1 MFEQFIEKKYIDTL
15 RPFAMIDYGKVDII
29 TPEKILVE
37 CESKIKIYQSSSE
50 YNLETNNQR
59 INEIILEYN
68 KNTYFYLKY
77 NNVSNNYILK
87 VITESPHQKYDTIRR
102 INEIIKT
109 IKNGNN
115 S

>member
-1 MFEQFIEKKYIDTL
+1 MFEQFIEKKYIETL
-15 RPFAMIDYGKVDII
+15 RPFSTIDYGILDII

-37 CESKIKIYQSSSE
+37 CQSKITIYQSSSE
-50 YNLETNNQR
+50 YNLETGKQR

-68 KNTYFYLKY
+68 KNIYFYLKY
-77 NNVSNNYILK
+77 IHDSHNYNLK
-87 VITESPHQKYDTIRR
+87 VITESPSQKYDTIRR
-102 INEIIKT
+102 INEIIKK